1 MKLRENLSTPPF
13 LDQPPP
19 FQLSTPFLQKFS
31 KPPPFSQFWE
41 TPTPPL
47 GRGGPSYVELK
58 RLNITE
64 CIFSWISSFPKRKE
78 QIVKID
84 NIFFKPTPIRS
95 GVPQGS
101 VLSPILFLILMIV
114 IDEHIYESLR
124 LLRRWYQTI
133 ISNKFP
139 PSKPSVTR
147 IPGPCLSLVRF
158 KQHVL

>member
-1 MKLRENLSTPPF
+1 MPQNCLLAYISMKLRENLSTPPF
-13 LDQPPP
+13 LDQPP

-101 VLSPILFLILMIV
+101 VLSPILFLILMID
-114 IDEHIYESLR
+114 IDEHILDSILAGLQISSLYR
-124 LLRRWYQTI
+124 GSFYRYFWHC
-133 ISNKFP
+133 ISF
-139 PSKPSVTR
+139 
-147 IPGPCLSLVRF
+147 F
-158 KQHVL
+158 FF